1 MDGDLKEQRCFRFYQ
16 VMVKKTLT
24 LGRICSFRWLWS
36 LSRSELEEGLRK
48 GSLKYNSPLVRLSG
62 FRNLGSFCF
71 WNPQS
76 WPLKSRIQLKECWI
90 PLTIG
95 LRNRDPLRASH
106 DALRKTFL
114 KVTWQGSYKKLQP
127 FFKDFSR
134 TTFDFQRP
142 PTRNLISQIVQKCT
156 FPVHSNRT

>member
-48 GSLKYNSPLVRLSG
+48 GSLKYNSPLIRLSG

-76 WPLKSRIQLKECWI
+76 WPLKSRIQLKGMLNPFNDWTPESRSTQSFTWCS
-90 PLTIG
+90 PENFSQGDLTGFIQKIATIFQG
-95 LRNRDPLRASH
+95 L
-106 DALRKTFL
+106 
-114 KVTWQGSYKKLQP
+114 
-127 FFKDFSR
+127 FKDHIRFS
-134 TTFDFQRP
+134 TTTYQELNFTDC
-142 PTRNLISQIVQKCT
+142 TKMHISSP
-156 FPVHSNRT
+156 F